1 MEITCQQAAAQWGIS
16 PRRVQVLCD
25 QGRVT
30 GARRVGRMWFIPA
43 DAQKPLDARQPGA
56 APACPYWPEILQ
68 LDSRLMRLSG
78 VEEILRQPME
88 TLRKQLLMGEIAYL
102 KGDYASAKEHLRNI
116 APDSPAY
123 LCAISVGT
131 AAAAA
136 LGEGTALL
144 SAHTALRNLLGTH
157 RESKETRLLIEMT
170 EGLLYVSAFS
180 VMNIAPWLLDGV
192 LEGLP
197 PAALPMAIY
206 IRSRAFLSLGR
217 VEQAIGATE
226 AALSLLQNRGS
237 VAEGYLWMM
246 LAMARLYA
254 KNIQAAK
261 QAIHRAMDIFLP
273 KGFLSPIA
281 EYISQMM
288 GLIEQCV
295 QERYPHSLPDVLKL
309 YQDMSNRWRDAHN
322 VLADERLTTLLT
334 RREYQVAVGI
344 VTGMS
349 NQQSADQLGI
359 SLSTLKGHLQSVYQK
374 LQITSRR
381 ELREYILPKETRS
394 K

>member
-16 PRRVQVLCD
+16 PRRVQFLCD
-25 QGRVT
+25 QGRIA
-30 GARRVGRMWFIPA
+30 GARRVGRMWFIPV
-43 DAQKPLDARQPGA
+43 DAQKPLDARQSGA
-56 APACPYWPEILQ
+56 ATACPYWPEILQ
-68 LDSRLMRLSG
+68 LDGRMMRLSG
-78 VEEILRQPME
+78 VEEMLRQPME
-88 TLRKQLLMGEIAYL
+88 MLRKKLLLGEIAYL
-102 KGDYASAKEHLRNI
+102 KGDYPSAKQYLRDI
-116 APDSPAY
+116 TPGSPAY
-123 LCAISVGT
+123 LCAVSVGT
-131 AAAAA
+131 AAAVA
-136 LGEGTALL
+136 LGEGTALI
-144 SAHTALRNLLGTH
+144 SAHSALRNLLGAH
-157 RESKETRLLIEMT
+157 RENREMRLLIEMT

-180 VMNIAPWLLDGV
+180 VVDIAPWLLDGV
-192 LEGLP
+192 LEGMP

-206 IRSRAFLSLGR
+206 IRSRALLSLGR
-217 VEQAIGATE
+217 VEQAIGVTE
-226 AALSLLQNRGS
+226 AALSLLQYRGS

-273 KGFLSPIA
+273 KGFLSPLA
-281 EYISQMM
+281 EYVSQMM
-288 GLIEQCV
+288 GLIEQCM
-295 QERYPHSLPDVLKL
+295 QEQYPELLPDVLKL
-309 YQDMSNRWRDAHN
+309 YQDMANRWRDAHN

-334 RREYQVAVGI
+334 RREYQVAIGI

-374 LQITSRR
+374 LQITNRK

-394 K
+394 E

>member
-1 MEITCQQAAAQWGIS
+1 MEITCQQAAIKWGIS

-25 QGRVT
+25 QGRIT
-30 GARRVGRMWFIPA
+30 GARRVGRMWFIPG
-43 DAQKPLDARQPGA
+43 DAQKPLDARQSV
-56 APACPYWPEILQ
+56 APPVCPYWPEILQ
-68 LDSRLMRLSG
+68 LDGNLMCLSS

-88 TLRKQLLMGEIAYL
+88 TARKQLLRGEIAYL
-102 KGDYASAKEHLRNI
+102 NGDYASAKEHLRDI

-123 LCAISVGT
+123 LCAISIGT

-144 SAHTALRNLLGTH
+144 SAHNDLRNLLGAH

-206 IRSRAFLSLGR
+206 IRSRALLSLGR
-217 VEQAIGATE
+217 VEQAIGVTE

-281 EYISQMM
+281 EYVSQMM
-288 GLIEQCV
+288 GLIEQCL
-295 QERYPHSLPDVLKL
+295 QEQYPKLLPDVLKL

-322 VLADERLTTLLT
+322 VLANERLTTLLT

-349 NQQSADQLGI
+349 NQQSANQLGI

-374 LQITSRR
+374 LQITSRK
-381 ELREYILPKETRS
+381 ELREYILPKETQS